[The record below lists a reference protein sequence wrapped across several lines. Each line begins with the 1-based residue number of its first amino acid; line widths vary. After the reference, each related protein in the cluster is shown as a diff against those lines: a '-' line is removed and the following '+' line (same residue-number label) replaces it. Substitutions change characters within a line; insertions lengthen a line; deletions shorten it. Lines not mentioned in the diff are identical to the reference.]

1 MPSTQRQPRVANSR
15 APHPHALVVFAH
27 PEPRSFNGTLKDTA
41 VESLTAQG
49 YQVEVSDLY
58 GEGFDPTESPIHY
71 RECTDP
77 EVFAPLA
84 EQRHAYRQGS
94 LASDV
99 QREIDRLER
108 ADLVVFQFPLWWHA
122 QPAILKGWMD
132 RVFVNGGLYTSSM
145 RYSRGYFRG
154 RRALV
159 SVTTGG
165 PAETFAHNGRG
176 GDIELLLWP
185 LHYSLHYM
193 GFTVLPAFR
202 AHGIQGNGYAYQDAQ
217 AFQAQLESLKEDWH
231 ARLRQLNETQPLRFA
246 DWDDWDESGRL
257 KPGIKGHDCFI
268 RARP

>member
-1 MPSTQRQPRVANSR
+1 MPRDTSK
-15 APHPHALVVFAH
+15 PHPRARHSHALVVFAH
-27 PEPRSFNGTLKDTA
+27 PEPQSFNGTLKDTA
-41 VESLTAQG
+41 VTTLKEQG
-49 YQVEVSDLY
+49 YAVEVSDLY
-58 GEGFDPTESPIHY
+58 GEGFDPAERPAHY
-71 RECTDP
+71 PERTDRQ
-77 EVFAPLA
+77 VFEPLA
-84 EQRHAYRQGS
+84 EQRRAYEQES
-94 LASDV
+94 LPPEV

-108 ADLVVFQFPLWWHA
+108 ANLVVFQFPLWWHA

-145 RYSRGYFRG
+145 RYNRGYFRG
-154 RRALV
+154 RRSLV

-202 AHGIQGNGYAYQDAQ
+202 AHGIHGNGYAYQDAAGFRAHLEDTRQ
-217 AFQAQLESLKEDWH
+217 AWA
-231 ARLRQLNETQPLRFA
+231 ARLRRLETAQPLRFA

-257 KPGIKGHDCFI
+257 KPGIKGYDYFI
-268 RARP
+268 RAQP

>member
-1 MPSTQRQPRVANSR
+1 MPQDTSESR
-15 APHPHALVVFAH
+15 LHTSHSHALVVFAH

-41 VESLTAQG
+41 VSTLKEQG
-49 YQVEVSDLY
+49 YAVEVSDLY
-58 GEGFDPTESPIHY
+58 SEGFDPAEGPAHY
-71 RECTDP
+71 SKRANHQ
-77 EVFAPLA
+77 VFEPLA
-84 EQRHAYRQGS
+84 EQRRAYEQDI
-94 LASDV
+94 LAPEV

-145 RYSRGYFRG
+145 RYNRGYFRG

-193 GFTVLPAFR
+193 GLTVLPAFR
-202 AHGIQGNGYAYQDAQ
+202 AHGIQGNGYAYQDA
-217 AFQAQLESLKEDWH
+217 AGFQAHLQDLQAAWAD
-231 ARLRQLNETQPLRFA
+231 RLRHLDEDQPLRFA

-257 KPGIKGHDCFI
+257 KPGVEGHDYFI
-268 RARP
+268 RATP